1 MADYLADI
9 KPLEAASTDAEILAI
24 KQKLGV
30 TNKPI
35 NRAALM
41 DILNKRGMLQKV
53 IQSNSDERWSGTV
66 LNMQAA
72 IIAGGTPEQVA
83 GIRLWLSHVTNPTN
97 VIWDTTDPE
106 YAATFWELYQV
117 FKELPTAPNTPT
129 AEDFQ
134 ALADLGGGWKFA
146 DLTVE
151 QIAELR
157 SEHTANQNSSL
168 RIEAIQSLRAEIEN
182 TYINPFE
189 NDGTTTAD
197 EIRAAI
203 KGGL

>member
-1 MADYLADI
+1 MADYLTDI
-9 KPLEAASTDAEILAI
+9 KPLEDAGNTDAEILVI
-24 KQKLGV
+24 KQELGV
-30 TNKPI
+30 THKPI

-53 IQSNSDERWSGTV
+53 IHNNSGEKWSGTV
-66 LNMQAA
+66 LNMQAE
-72 IIAGGTPEQVA
+72 IISVGSPEQVS

-106 YAATFWELYQV
+106 YAATFWDLYQA
-117 FKELPTAPNTPT
+117 FKDVPTMPT

-151 QIAELR
+151 QIAALR